1 MSFRI
6 LHQFIIPIEREID
19 ETNTRVENGQTIT
32 VTGKIKKTLDYTI
45 ILKDPSRKEKN
56 ELALFKDVTYGDAI
70 NKGLVIKRV
79 MQQKL
84 AGNDAQ
90 NPLSEEED
98 KTLATMSARLSELIN
113 DYIRIKA
120 LPSADVQENQ
130 ERLNKV
136 MIEYASLYKKVS
148 DINTAYQSV
157 YAHTAENYTQ
167 TKMLTW
173 LTLFLTY
180 VKDPTQ
186 SSDSVPR
193 PMFAGSDYSTKEDRL
208 GELEDNNDDLLLAAI
223 EKLPTYWMLYLF
235 NKAGTPE
242 QFKEIEEEW
251 AKEQKIRL
259 EAEAKVKES
268 ADKATEVKAQEEVPQ
283 VVSEPVQVAEIPA

>member
-6 LHQFIIPIEREID
+6 LHQFTVPIEREVE
-19 ETNTRVENGQTIT
+19 ETNTRTESGQTIS
-32 VTGKIKKTLDYTI
+32 VTSKVKKTLEYTI
-45 ILKDPSRKEKN
+45 ILKEPSRREKN
-56 ELALFKDVTYGDAI
+56 DLALFKDVTYGDAI

-84 AGNDAQ
+84 TNSDAQ
-90 NPLSEEED
+90 SPLSEEED
-98 KTLATMSARLSELIN
+98 KALGGMNARLAELIN
-113 DYIRIKA
+113 EYVRLKA
-120 LPSADVQENQ
+120 LPTADNEDTK
-130 ERLNKV
+130 ERLTKV
-136 MIEYASLYKKVS
+136 MVEYASLYKKIS

-186 SSDSVPR
+186 ASDSVPR
-193 PMFAGSDYSTKEDRL
+193 PLFAGSDYNAKEDRL
-208 GELEDNNDDLLLAAI
+208 GEMEDNKDDVLVGAI

-235 NKAGTPE
+235 NKANSPE
-242 QFKEIEEEW
+242 DYKVIEEEW
-251 AKEQKIRL
+251 AKEKKMRE
-259 EAEAKVKES
+259 EAEAKVKEE
-268 ADKATEVKAQEEVPQ
+268 ATKVVEPAPEVATP
-283 VVSEPVQVAEIPA
+283 EPTPVLI